1 MLGIKLALG
10 FVLLSALLASSA
22 AASSTFPAQTL
33 RADANI
39 FAAGLDTP
47 PNLPGGGGSVPPVWQ
62 LPAGKARVVSFPRV
76 GGAVNFDH
84 FDRAPKGA
92 AGRGANG
99 GVSSPTNIT
108 SWQGISGLV
117 DTTNSMFLV
126 GVFLGDARPTG
137 SAPPRLDFTDN
148 EDFEVLAP
156 RIGQTFFVGA
166 GKASYRV
173 PAGATRLFLGF
184 AKAHDPQ
191 SLTVFRG
198 APSYYGVNKGSLQVT
213 VRVTTK

>member
-1 MLGIKLALG
+1 M
-10 FVLLSALLASSA
+10 
-22 AASSTFPAQTL
+22 
-33 RADANI
+33 
-39 FAAGLDTP
+39 
-47 PNLPGGGGSVPPVWQ
+47 
-62 LPAGKARVVSFPRV
+62 
-76 GGAVNFDH
+76 
-84 FDRAPKGA
+84 
-92 AGRGANG
+92 
-99 GVSSPTNIT
+99 SSPTNIT
-108 SWQGISGLV
+108 SWQGISGIV
-117 DTTNSMFLV
+117 NKKNSMFLV

-137 SAPPRLDFTDN
+137 AAPPRLDFTDN

-184 AKAHDPQ
+184 AKAFDPQ

-198 APSYYGVNKGSLQVT
+198 APSYYDVNRGSLQVT

>member
-1 MLGIKLALG
+1 MKLALG
-10 FVLLSALLASSA
+10 FVLLSALFASSA
-22 AASSTFPAQTL
+22 AASSTFPAQTV

-62 LPAGKARVVSFPRV
+62 LPAGKAHIVTFPRIT
-76 GGAVNFDH
+76 GAVTFR
-84 FDRAPKGA
+84 FDRASKGA

-99 GVSSPTNIT
+99 GVSEPTNIT
-108 SWQGISGLV
+108 SWQGISGIV
-117 DTTNSMFLV
+117 NIKNSMFLV

-137 SAPPRLDFTDN
+137 PAPPRLDFTDN
-148 EDFEVLAP
+148 EDFKVLAP

-173 PAGATRLFLGF
+173 PPRATRLFLGF

-191 SLTVFRG
+191 SFLLFSRG
-198 APSYYGVNKGSLQVT
+198 AQ
-213 VRVTTK
+213 